1 MNFLSSLTYLTGG
14 FGLLSIFAPI
24 LTPFLFILRLFSI
37 HYYTIRNDE
46 ERIRMVIKHL
56 QKHTISSQII
66 YQYGNSFP
74 SGTFIGLNYVGYYQ
88 YASQR
93 EGGTGEVHMVC
104 TKEAFSKIIEAPKT
118 GPIFKQIAATDESKE
133 TKETKEEAF
142 PLMIYGREGGY
153 TSLYYTSIDLDL
165 QGLEP
170 IGKQKEIVD
179 DICKK
184 YEKNSRGVFF
194 IHGISGAGKSTIG
207 LLVAKQLKGTFCHT
221 FNPTEPGDNLHG
233 LLRATCPAEELPTII
248 VLEEM
253 NTLIRNI
260 HEGSI
265 QRHKNI
271 TTLIHNK
278 STYNTFMDDMILY
291 RNVIII
297 MTSNED
303 KSSIDAIDPC
313 YLRSGRIQGNY
324 SMPEALM

>member
-1 MNFLSSLTYLTGG
+1 MSM
-14 FGLLSIFAPI
+14 FAPI
-24 LTPFLFILRLFSI
+24 LTPFLFIIRIFGI

-46 ERIRMVIKHL
+46 ERIRLVIKHL

-66 YQYGNSFP
+66 YQFGNSFP
-74 SGTFIGLNYVGYYQ
+74 SGTFIGWNYAGYYN
-88 YASQR
+88 YGSQR
-93 EGGTGEVHMVC
+93 EGGTCEFQLIC
-104 TKEAFSKIIEAPKT
+104 TKEAFLKITEAPKT
-118 GPIFKQIAATDESKE
+118 GPIFKQIAE
-133 TKETKEEAF
+133 TMETTETTETVETKEEEF
-142 PLMIYGREGGY
+142 PLIIYGREGSY
-153 TSLYYTSIDLDL
+153 TNLYYSSIDLDL
-165 QGLEP
+165 QGLDP

-184 YEKNSRGVFF
+184 YKTTSRGVFF

-207 LLVAKQLKGTFCHT
+207 LLVAKKLKGTFCHT
-221 FNPTEPGDNLHG
+221 FNPTEPGNNLHC

-248 VLEEM
+248 VLEEI

-260 HEGSI
+260 HGENI

-303 KSSIDAIDPC
+303 KSSIDGIDPC